1 MTIALVYNVKTEAA
15 SSPSTTP
22 DQALES
28 PSGDRRTVS
37 LPHEAR
43 TQDMYAEWDTMD
55 TILAVRDAIAE
66 RYTVE
71 LVEANEEAYQRL
83 RTLRPDF
90 VFNIAEGLHGV
101 SREAQIPAMLEFLQI
116 PYLGSDPLTLALCL
130 DKARAKEV
138 LAYNDVRTASFVL
151 IRSMDDLDEARV
163 RFPLMVKPLHE
174 GSSKG
179 IYNSCVARNPEE
191 LEREVRTILDTYHE
205 PALVEEFLP
214 GREFTVAILGNG
226 DDVRVLPI
234 VEISFDALPEGMNPI
249 YSYEAKWIWDRSD
262 KPLEIFSCPA
272 RLPEHIAAG
281 IRALCVHA
289 YRVLGCRD
297 WSRIDVR
304 LDAAGHPHILEINPL
319 PGILPRPE
327 DNSCF
332 PKAARA
338 AGMTY
343 AQLIN
348 AVLDIAM
355 ARCGVVAGG
364 RSSVPVPEQ

>member
-1 MTIALVYNVKTEAA
+1 VV
-15 SSPSTTP
+15 
-22 DQALES
+22 
-28 PSGDRRTVS
+28 
-37 LPHEAR
+37 
-43 TQDMYAEWDTMD
+43 
-55 TILAVRDAIAE
+55 
-66 RYTVE
+66 
-71 LVEANEEAYQRL
+71 
-83 RTLRPDF
+83 
-90 VFNIAEGLHGV
+90 
-101 SREAQIPAMLEFLQI
+101 
-116 PYLGSDPLTLALCL
+116 
-130 DKARAKEV
+130 
-138 LAYNDVRTASFVL
+138 
-151 IRSMDDLDEARV
+151 
-163 RFPLMVKPLHE
+163 
-174 GSSKG
+174 
-179 IYNSCVARNPEE
+179 RNPEE

-226 DDVRVLPI
+226 DDINVLPI

-272 RLPEHIAAG
+272 RLPENVANG
-281 IRALCVHA
+281 IRELCVRA

-364 RSSVPVPEQ
+364 LSSVPVPEQ